1 MSELLFP
8 VAALVA
14 TFFVLVPCLTL
25 VSHAVL
31 RLRRQRT
38 RSLANF
44 GSEKTF
50 ALLVAPTLIPVLWL
64 TSSALHQSE
73 PMQMAESC
81 LIDHSA
87 ATTCTDTLL
96 LLGLLIAGSVAII
109 GLRLWCEWPRLA
121 LKTLDKQ
128 HDFVRQVESI
138 AARDKYLKAMR
149 ISVVHSSPEPIYTFG
164 LFRPRVVVDACFVRD
179 ADSELIRAALLHE
192 HAHVGGRDIL
202 RSFIV
207 RVCLTANPAGWLLRN
222 DFHRWRTARE
232 ALCDGEAVHRGG
244 EALALAEGI
253 VRAAKFRCVGLFPQA
268 AALCGHSKAALNL
281 RIALLL
287 SGPPAPVK
295 TVGHILLGL
304 GVIVALGTPHVEGL
318 GLLERFHFEVE
329 RLFHSR
335 L

>member
-14 TFFVLVPCLTL
+14 TFFVLVPCLTI
-25 VSHAVL
+25 VSHAIL

-38 RSLANF
+38 TSLANF

-64 TSSALHQSE
+64 ISSAFHQSE
-73 PMQMAESC
+73 PMQVTDPC
-81 LIDHSA
+81 LIEHSA

-96 LLGLLIAGSVAII
+96 LLGFLVAGIVAVV
-109 GLRLWCEWPRLA
+109 GLRLWREWPRFS
-121 LKTLDKQ
+121 LKTLDQ
-128 HDFVRQVESI
+128 GHDLVRKIEDI
-138 AARDKYLKAMR
+138 AARDKYLKTMP
-149 ISVVHSSPEPIYTFG
+149 ISVVHSSPEPIYTMG
-164 LFRPRVVVDACFVRD
+164 LFRPRVVIDACFVRD

-192 HAHVGGRDIL
+192 HAHIGGRDIL

-207 RVCLTANPAGWLLRN
+207 RVCLTANPAGRLLRN
-222 DFHRWRTARE
+222 DFQRWRTARE
-232 ALCDGEAVHRGG
+232 AICDGEAVHRGG

-253 VRAAKFRCVGLFPQA
+253 VRAAKFRCAGLLPGV
-268 AALCGHSKAALNL
+268 AALCGHSKAAINV
-281 RIALLL
+281 RVALLF

-295 TVGHILLGL
+295 TFGHILLIVGT
-304 GVIVALGTPHVEGL
+304 IVALGTPHIEGL